1 MKIKEGY
8 GASTKQF
15 YELPVGSCFK
25 LCDKYYIKTVISDSV
40 SSCKCINLS
49 NGDTTTISDYAQV
62 YPVDATIIINK
73 VGE

>member
-25 LCDKYYIKTVISDSV
+25 LHDKYYIKTVISNSV
-40 SSCKCINLS
+40 TSCTCINLS
-49 NGDTTTISDYAQV
+49 NGDTTSISDYTEV
-62 YPVDATIIINK
+62 YPVDATIVINK